1 MLAPLLHT
9 ADGSY
14 QFTWHLHPDV
24 VLLCLFL
31 PVGYFYAVTQ
41 LRDLVSDAGRVR
53 RSQVVLYCSGV
64 VSLYLVAGTPVHDIS
79 EQYLLTAH
87 MFQHTTFTMISAP
100 LLLAGVPGWVW
111 QAMLRPRGML
121 AAGRLVTHP
130 VVAFGVFNALFVLTH
145 LPEAANYA
153 LYHHWFHLLV
163 HIGLVASALLMW
175 WPVLSNVLELP
186 RLGPPL
192 QMSYLFVQSLLP
204 TVVAAFVTF
213 ADGAVYSFYEKAPR
227 MWGLSPV
234 EDQQI
239 AGGVMKLMGSLILWG
254 FIAAIFFQ
262 WYAREQAEEH
272 SPASWPEI
280 EDELEAL
287 GLTPGS
293 HRP

>member
-1 MLAPLLHT
+1 MLVPLLHT
-9 ADGSY
+9 ANGPY

-24 VLLCLFL
+24 LLLCLFL
-31 PVGYFYAVTQ
+31 LVSYFYAITQ
-41 LRDLVSDAGRVR
+41 LRDLVSDAGRVK

-64 VSLYLVAGTPVHDIS
+64 ASLYLVAGTPVHDIS

-100 LLLAGVPGWVW
+100 LLLMGIPAWIW
-111 QAMLRPRGML
+111 QALLRPPGMMAL
-121 AAGRLVTHP
+121 GRVLTHP
-130 VVAFGVFNALFVLTH
+130 VVAFGAFNALFVATH
-145 LPEAANYA
+145 LPEVANYA

-163 HIGLVASALLMW
+163 HVALVASALLMW

-186 RLGPPL
+186 RMGPPL
-192 QMSYLFVQSLLP
+192 RMSYLFVQSLLP

-227 MWGLSPV
+227 VWGITAV

-239 AGGVMKLMGSLILWG
+239 AGGVMKLIGSLILWG
-254 FIAAIFFQ
+254 LIALIFFQ
-262 WYAREQAEEH
+262 WYAEEQARDE

-287 GLTPGS
+287 GLTGG
-293 HRP
+293 RR

>member
-1 MLAPLLHT
+1 MLVPLLHT
-9 ADGSY
+9 ANGPY

-24 VLLCLFL
+24 VLLCIFL
-31 PVGYFYAVTQ
+31 LAGYFYAITQ
-41 LRDLVSDAGRVR
+41 LRDLVSDAGRVK
-53 RSQVVLYCSGV
+53 RSQVVWYCSGV
-64 VSLYLVAGTPVHDIS
+64 ASLYLVAGTPVHDIS

-100 LLLAGVPGWVW
+100 LLLMGIPGWMW
-111 QAMLRPRGML
+111 QALLRPRGML
-121 AAGRLVTHP
+121 AAGRVLTHP
-130 VVAFGVFNALFVLTH
+130 VVAFGVFNALFVGTH
-145 LPEAANYA
+145 LPEVTNYA

-163 HIGLVASALLMW
+163 HVALVASALLMW
-175 WPVLSNVLELP
+175 WPVLSNVADLP

-192 QMSYLFVQSLLP
+192 RMSYLFVQSVLP

-213 ADGAVYSFYEKAPR
+213 ADGAVYSFYQKAPR
-227 MWGLSPV
+227 MWGITAV

-254 FIAAIFFQ
+254 LIAVIFFQ
-262 WYAREQAEEH
+262 WYAQEQAQDE

-287 GLTPGS
+287 GLTGG
-293 HRP
+293 RR